1 MTAVVVPSLVVAM
14 RFARRGS
21 VWAQLSTTSLFAY
34 LVYTYAYY
42 LSGTGFNDL
51 FLLQVGF
58 PTLANVRPDLVILPA
73 QDPTAAQRCWRAG
86 AAMARSRTR

>member
-1 MTAVVVPSLVVAM
+1 MTAVVVVPSLVVAM

-34 LVYTYAYY
+34 LVYTYAHY

-51 FLLQVGF
+51 FLLQVGV
-58 PTLANVRPDLVILPA
+58 PNVGKASVRAWLSCRRTIRPQPS
-73 QDPTAAQRCWRAG
+73 AAGELGGRHDVV
-86 AAMARSRTR
+86 